1 MIRQTAA
8 LAVLI
13 ALGACA
19 SKGPLTPEPG
29 ESLPPTA
36 FGARVASDA
45 ETLLD
50 VPVEAV
56 PTRSQELRTRSE
68 PREDDPFDLPPE

>member
-1 MIRQTAA
+1 MIRQTTAI
-8 LAVLI
+8 AVLI

-36 FGARVASDA
+36 FGARVPSDA

>member
-1 MIRQTAA
+1 MIRQAAA
-8 LAVLI
+8 LPLLI

-19 SKGPLTPEPG
+19 SKGPLTPQPG
-29 ESLPPTA
+29 ENLPPTA
-36 FGARVASDA
+36 FGARVPSDA